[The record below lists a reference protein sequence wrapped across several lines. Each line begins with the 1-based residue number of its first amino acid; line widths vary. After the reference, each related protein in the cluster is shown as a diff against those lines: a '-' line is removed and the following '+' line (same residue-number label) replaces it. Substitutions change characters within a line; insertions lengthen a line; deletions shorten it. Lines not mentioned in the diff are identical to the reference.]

1 MQNHRIY
8 INNIRCNNNGKQF
21 PRNNVRHTTN
31 KSNVYEVSH
40 FERYLRAAHSV
51 ERAVVFLPSAF
62 NFQLSSSC
70 FRLSALRFSLS
81 ALGLQLS
88 PSPVYVLQ
96 PYCNTI
102 NYVLQ
107 ILLAAIDGACFI

>member
-1 MQNHRIY
+1 MYTKYPILSGICVQRI
-8 INNIRCNNNGKQF
+8 
-21 PRNNVRHTTN
+21 
-31 KSNVYEVSH
+31 
-40 FERYLRAAHSV
+40 AWSV
-51 ERAVVFLPSAF
+51 PWYFCLPLSTFSFLPPAF
-62 NFQLSSSC
+62 G
-70 FRLSALRFSLS
+70 FRPYALVFRLS